1 MLRLGEEHLLAENP
15 EENGIFVLKE
25 RTLVCSQAHIQ
36 KIPLERVGLEQ
47 KALRTLG
54 QVSLGTFV
62 ISICWIYFVLQVE
75 DVLNDSCLFASV
87 SRLCRY
93 CI

>member
-1 MLRLGEEHLLAENP
+1 MLRPGEEHLLAENP

-25 RTLVCSQAHIQ
+25 RALVCSQAHIQ
-36 KIPLERVGLEQ
+36 KIPLGRVGLEQ

-62 ISICWIYFVLQVE
+62 ISILLDIFCFTG
-75 DVLNDSCLFASV
+75 
-87 SRLCRY
+87 
-93 CI
+93 